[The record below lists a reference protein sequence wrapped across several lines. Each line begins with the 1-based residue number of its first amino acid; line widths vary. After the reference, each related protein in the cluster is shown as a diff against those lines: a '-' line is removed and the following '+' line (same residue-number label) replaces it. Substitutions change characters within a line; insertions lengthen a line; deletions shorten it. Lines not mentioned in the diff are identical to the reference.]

1 MQGAAERG
9 AVGVLIYSDPR
20 DDGSV
25 TVENGYEPY
34 PAGPARNPTSIQ
46 RGSVMYLSIYPGD
59 PTTPGYPAY
68 ENATRVEATNVP
80 NIPSLPLSWANAKLL
95 FEEELGGIHEGTT
108 LNGRVGSRKL
118 RMVNDGVYRNCNS
131 RLDHSS
137 T

>member
-1 MQGAAERG
+1 VQGAAERG

-34 PAGPARNPTSIQ
+34 PSGPARNPTAIQ

-68 ENATRVEATNVP
+68 ENATRIEATNVP
-80 NIPSLPLSWANAKLL
+80 GIPSLPLSWANAKLL
-95 FEEELGGIHEGTT
+95 LDEELGGVYEGTK
-108 LNGRVGSRKL
+108 LNGKVGGRKV
-118 RMVNDGVYRNCNS
+118 RMVNDGKF
-131 RLDHSS
+131 
-137 T
+137 

>member
-1 MQGAAERG
+1 MSDDKVQGAAERG

-46 RGSVMYLSIYPGD
+46 RGSAMYLSIYAGD

-68 ENATRVEATNVP
+68 ENATRVEATNIP

-95 FEEELGGIHEGTT
+95 FEEELGGVPEGTK
-108 LNGRVGSRKL
+108 LNGRVGSRKV
-118 RMVNDGVYRNCNS
+118 RMVNDGK
-131 RLDHSS
+131 
-137 T
+137 